1 MILFLIFA
9 ALIGMTMLELY
20 VVIQIGHAIGLLP
33 TLALMVAD
41 AIVGSILMRSQ
52 GRAVWRRFNEALASR
67 RLPAREVLDGAL
79 VIAGGAFLITP
90 GFVTDIFGAFLL
102 IPPTRAIAR
111 RGIVRH
117 LSGRVL
123 GGIAGPWARR
133 AGSRDGGSGGGGS
146 GAGCDVDGSAVEI
159 HGPEL
164 GGPATR

>member
-123 GGIAGPWARR
+123 GGIAAPWARR
-133 AGSRDGGSGGGGS
+133 AARRDGGSGAGS
-146 GAGCDVDGSAVEI
+146 DVDGNAVEI